1 MNLSRNK
8 NRIIQ
13 GETMKNT
20 KPALLGDELR
30 KITSE
35 TLTEKVFN
43 SVVEFL
49 TQELKEVATRGV
61 DTWIKHVLYFSIGE
75 KRTSSLEI
83 KNLQSEFIG
92 KIMNKFQKEDM
103 SVRYD
108 DSDGTLVFSWYKFG
122 S

>member
-1 MNLSRNK
+1 
-8 NRIIQ
+8 
-13 GETMKNT
+13 MKNT

-49 TQELKEVATRGV
+49 TQELKEAATRGV
-61 DTWIKHVLYFSIGE
+61 DTCIKRVLYFSIGE
-75 KRTSSLEI
+75 KRTKFLEI
-83 KNLQSEFIG
+83 KNSDYKFIE
-92 KIMNKFQKEDM
+92 KIKDKFQKEDM

-108 DSDGTLVFSWYKFG
+108 DSEGTLVFSWYKFG
-122 S
+122 A

>member
-1 MNLSRNK
+1 
-8 NRIIQ
+8 
-13 GETMKNT
+13 MKNT